1 MDIRYDE
8 NKEIDKES
16 LEELFLSVGWDSGNY
31 PEKLQEAIRTS
42 HRVVTAWDGNKLIGL
57 INAIA
62 DDAMN
67 AYIPYTVVRPEY
79 QKRGIGK
86 RLVEIILQEYKDYAR
101 KVLIAYDDA
110 VDFYKKC
117 GFTIGQG
124 RHPMLIT
131 YLKT

>member
-1 MDIRYDE
+1 MSIRYDH
-8 NKEIDKES
+8 NKDIDKDY
-16 LEELFLSVGWDSGNY
+16 LQELFLSVGWDSGNY
-31 PEKLQEAIRTS
+31 PEKLHKAIQTS
-42 HRVVTAWDGNKLIGL
+42 HSFVTAWDGENLIGL
-57 INAIA
+57 VNTIA
-62 DDAMN
+62 DDALN
-67 AYIPYTVVRPEY
+67 TYIPYTVVRSEY

-117 GFTIGQG
+117 GFEVGQG
-124 RHPMLIT
+124 RFPMLIT